1 MFFFGTRDITIFLE
15 SNTTKLKSSPSV
27 LKGPGN
33 LSGNVVPLSKQYISS
48 PLFSVLLEKKKWRSK
63 RTLWRGQ
70 YWPVYFFE
78 YDGETLWGLSA
89 YIVLNLL
96 HYTPYGSPFKLNQ
109 IPNVHQ

>member
-1 MFFFGTRDITIFLE
+1 MIPKSEHVAVTPVIGVITDLPILKANPSEVDRIFE
-15 SNTTKLKSSPSV
+15 IP
-27 LKGPGN
+27 
-33 LSGNVVPLSKQYISS
+33 I
-48 PLFSVLLEKKKWRSK
+48 SVLLEKKKWRSK